1 MEETE
6 QYEYRSK
13 FRVVYSADSKVID
26 ARNLFGGLQE
36 KIKGVDNNIGKEKT
50 QLLFADFTDKEIR
63 QMPKEF
69 KKKFKIGK
77 IKASVRKQPCG
88 VYEIRCQINYHKITA
103 TSKLLET
110 AKQKFIEKLK
120 VLNGEINVYKGKN
133 TYFCDYMIA
142 WLETVKKPYI
152 KENTYKNYLQLFNA
166 YITKAF
172 TKRELSSI
180 KQLELQE
187 FINHFTEKGQFR
199 TAQNLHRLL
208 SALFDYAVADEIIQR
223 SPMAL
228 VKKAVYEQEHGK
240 PLTRE
245 EESYL
250 IKCLKLDRT
259 IYSQVYAFMVY
270 TGVRRAELPT
280 CEIEKDFIRVKTA
293 KVRKGKKEKF
303 RLVPISPILK
313 SLLPLIDFETIKNIP
328 ADTLTSHIK
337 LFFKNHHLHD
347 LRHTFI
353 TRCQECGIRR
363 EIVSLWAGHAA
374 DNSITSTVYTHL
386 EHNKSIQ
393 LEEIEKFSYDL

>member
-1 MEETE
+1 MYSSGSKIIDTRKFFNEAKEKNESVYPTE
-6 QYEYRSK
+6 R
-13 FRVVYSADSKVID
+13 
-26 ARNLFGGLQE
+26 
-36 KIKGVDNNIGKEKT
+36 KEKT
-50 QLLFADFTDKEIR
+50 QLLFADFTEKEIR

-103 TSKLLET
+103 TSKLLEI
-110 AKQKFIEKLK
+110 AKQKFIEKLR
-120 VLNGEINVYKGKN
+120 VLDGEINVYRGKKV
-133 TYFCDYMIA
+133 YFCDYMMA

-166 YITKAF
+166 YIVKTF
-172 TKRELSSI
+172 IKRDLSTI

-187 FINHFTEKGQFR
+187 FINRFTEKGQFR

-228 VKKAVYEQEHGK
+228 VKKAVYEQEHGE

-250 IKCLKLDRT
+250 IKCLKLERT

-270 TGVRRAELPT
+270 TGVRRAELSS
-280 CEIEKDFIRVKTA
+280 CEIEKDFIKVRTA
-293 KVRKGKKEKF
+293 KVRKGKKEKN
-303 RLVPISPILK
+303 RLIPISPILK
-313 SLLPLIDFETIKNIP
+313 KILPLIDFETIKNIP
-328 ADTLTSHIK
+328 VNTLTSHIK

-386 EHNKSIQ
+386 EHNKDIQ
-393 LEEIEKFSYDL
+393 LEEIKKFSYDL